1 MDKKNKNT
9 EEQKSKKEIVSI
21 VPTKTKGI
29 LVDPLNAESESL
41 VSLDQKEVVPEEVN
55 LTDVNGIISLETNNI
70 FQEVGT
76 NYSSQVYSIDYIENN
91 NFIGGNNMS
100 CKSMISTVNS
110 ASTAVTVGST
120 IPLGSITRRFGNK
133 KGCPCVP
140 ALDLSGS
147 NSIIVRE
154 SGYYDIDITATFTVP
169 TAGNVTLTVFVNGVA
184 VPGLTATTT
193 VTTDSTQISTLNIN
207 APDILVQCASVPATI
222 TIVLSGVAA
231 TFSNISVSVKKL

>member
-9 EEQKSKKEIVSI
+9 EGSKGNKQNVSI
-21 VPTKTKGI
+21 VPQKEKEI
-29 LVDPLNAESESL
+29 LVDPLNAESENL
-41 VSLDQKEVVPEEVN
+41 VSLDQQEIIPEGVN
-55 LTDVNGIISLETNNI
+55 LTDVNSITSLEDNNLL
-70 FQEVGT
+70 QEVGT

-154 SGYYDIDITATFTVP
+154 SGYYDIDVTSTFTVP
-169 TAGNVTLTVFVNGVA
+169 IAGNVTLTVFVNGVA

-193 VTTDSTQISTLNIN
+193 VTTESTQISTLNIN
-207 APDILVQCASVPATI
+207 APDILVQCSSVPATI

>member
-9 EEQKSKKEIVSI
+9 EGSKGNKQNVSI
-21 VPTKTKGI
+21 VPQKEKEI
-29 LVDPLNAESESL
+29 LVDPLNAESENL
-41 VSLDQKEVVPEEVN
+41 VSLDQQEIIPEGVN
-55 LTDVNGIISLETNNI
+55 LTDVNSITSLEDNNI

-76 NYSSQVYSIDYIENN
+76 NYSSPVYSIDYIENN
-91 NFIGGNNMS
+91 DFIGGNNMS

-110 ASTAVTVGST
+110 ASTAVTAGST
-120 IPLGSITRRFGNK
+120 VPLGSITRRFGNK

-140 ALDLSGS
+140 ALDLSGN

-193 VTTDSTQISTLNIN
+193 VTTDSTQISTLNIT

-222 TIVLSGVAA
+222 TIVLSGVDA
-231 TFSNISVSVKKL
+231 TFSNISVAIEKL

>member
-1 MDKKNKNT
+1 MGKKNKNT
-9 EEQKSKKEIVSI
+9 EERKSKKDKLSIIPIREIEFSD
-21 VPTKTKGI
+21 K
-29 LVDPLNAESESL
+29 PLNTESESL

-55 LTDVNGIISLETNNI
+55 LTDVNGITSLEDNNLL
-70 FQEVGT
+70 QEVGT

-154 SGYYDIDITATFTVP
+154 SGYYDIDVTSTFTVP
-169 TAGNVTLTVFVNGVA
+169 IAGNVTISVFINGVA

-193 VTTDSTQISTLNIN
+193 VTTESTQISTLNIN
-207 APDILVQCASVPATI
+207 APDILVQCSSVPATI